1 MQKDVVWFKEL
12 SNKDIPIAGGKG
24 ASLCEMYNAG
34 FPIPPGF
41 IITAQA
47 YQKFL
52 TQTGIDK
59 QIYAL
64 LHDLDVDNNEKLQ
77 DAAKKVQKII
87 EDTQMPL
94 SIQQSI
100 SEMYETMT
108 VGEGLNGLSQQAKA
122 MVKSGRDYPF
132 VAVRSSATAED
143 LPSISEDEYVLL
155 KANKK
160 PLFGRMKDIFN
171 QIKTGDEIFIPCM
184 ENGNASWKKVSQ
196 AYRHKVD
203 SKKLFRIT
211 TETGRKITLSPN
223 HTLITLDEN
232 TLQPKVSEIS
242 SLGGGEKVPVTK
254 SIPLLDEKETFV
266 KYIIDSLSN
275 TEPAQN
281 NIAYL
286 AILLELFGIKFI
298 IKSNEGTETIF
309 LSSEELGKLKENI
322 GPADFENIKTLIQ
335 VSAEPNKSLNC
346 YLAINS
352 NNRAAQLMASES
364 ILWDKI
370 AKIEAVDYDSY
381 VYDFSVPDVENFA
394 SGFGSIITH
403 NSASFAGQQASFL
416 NIRGTK
422 QLLLSTQQCWASLF
436 NARAIYYRIKNNFP
450 HEKVLIAVVVQ
461 KMVNADKAGVMFS
474 VNPISQDEN
483 EIMIETAWGLGE
495 ALVSGSVN
503 PDQYIVDK
511 KTEKIKSVNVRKQ
524 TWAYVLDS
532 NYNKTMKREL
542 PKEMQEKQKLSE
554 AEIIVL
560 AKLAKKAEE
569 HYKAPQDLEYA
580 IEKNKIMIVQSRPIT
595 TLKKHVSEEVVQ
607 KLAEAK
613 VLTKGMSASPGVASG
628 KVKIVANA
636 DELTKI
642 EKGDVLVAVMTDP
655 DYVAAMQRSSAI
667 VTEQGGTTCFDG
679 STLLLTNKGFMQISN
694 VCEDYEGLMVPSL
707 NRNSLKIEWKPIIAS
722 MKRKADLIEIGLS
735 QTGRMK
741 GNNLRL
747 TPDHKMITFEN
758 RKLVDKAI
766 GNMLENSEMPLIA
779 QKIPCLNSS
788 SEYGRKKAYLLGAI
802 MTDGSTWRSRTKGII
817 TFVQKPTEEKMAFIN
832 TVASYMK
839 EIYGKDVSI
848 YKKKTSTGMIR
859 GKPVI
864 GNANAYQWASKQATI
879 EIEEAEQ
886 SLLQELL
893 YSDEKVAMNF
903 LAGAI
908 DGDGSFNHGLGRINI
923 YVGDSTL
930 MESLIVAC
938 LRVGVVPQVTANRT
952 IYNIQIVEKIEE
964 ILKYTR
970 RVKGNYIREKFG
982 TRLFAARQLLGDIKD
997 EVNYKGRTKP
1007 YIKNN
1012 LLLDS
1017 EKIKRD
1023 LLPLC
1028 NIKLKE
1034 EMCHILDSDTRMMR
1048 TYFEKNIG
1056 KIDVYNI
1063 TVADNHNYIVFTDRF
1078 TPVIVNNCHAA
1089 IVSREM
1095 GIPCI
1100 VGTENATH
1108 VLKEGSFVTVDA
1120 INGLVY
1126 EGEVKLNHAVE
1137 ENHNEEHFDESYNCV
1152 TDVKVIMDLPEFAE
1166 KAAATGADGVG
1177 LLRCEMM
1184 MAKHEHPAWLLKNG
1198 KKDILFN
1205 ELVEGIYG
1213 IAQHFKGKPVWYR
1226 TSDFRT
1232 DEYRNLQGGK
1242 DEPNE
1247 DNPMLGWHGIRRSVD
1262 MPELIMT
1269 EFEAIKEVHKRGL
1282 TNVGVMLPMVTH
1294 VEQVE
1299 FGKKMLKKAG
1309 FNPGKDI
1316 EFGVMIETPAS
1327 VQIIEEICKVG
1338 IDFVSFGTN
1347 DLTQFTM
1354 TIDRNNA
1361 HVQKW
1366 YDEMHPAVLKQ
1377 IKHVIEV
1384 CKKYNVNTSI
1394 CGQAGSRPEM
1404 AEFLVKCGID
1414 SISANSDAVHKIR
1427 QVVSKVER
1435 KLLLEAARK

>member
-59 QIYAL
+59 QIYSVL
-64 LHDLDVDNNEKLQ
+64 KDLDVDDNAKLQ
-77 DAAKKVQKII
+77 EAAKKVQKIV
-87 EDTQMPL
+87 EETQMPL

-100 SEMYETMT
+100 TEMYETMT

-155 KANKK
+155 KANEK

-171 QIKTGDEIFIPCM
+171 QIKTGDEIFILCM
-184 ENGNASWKKVSQ
+184 ENGNTSWKKVSQ
-196 AYRHKVD
+196 TYRHKVD
-203 SKKLFRIT
+203 HKKLFKIT

-232 TLQPKVSEIS
+232 TLQPRVAEIS
-242 SLGGGEKVPVTK
+242 SLKGGEKVPVTK
-254 SIPLLDEKETFV
+254 SIQLLDEKETFV

-275 TEPAQN
+275 SEPAQN
-281 NIAYL
+281 NIACL
-286 AILLELFGIKFI
+286 TILLELFGIKFI
-298 IKSNEGTETIF
+298 IKSNECTETIF
-309 LSSEELGKLKENI
+309 LSGEELEKLKGNI
-322 GPADFENIKTLIQ
+322 GHADFESIKTMVQ

-352 NNRAAQLMASES
+352 NNRAAQLMVSES
-364 ILWDKI
+364 ILWDRI
-370 AKIEAVDYDSY
+370 IKIESVDYDSC

-394 SGFGSIITH
+394 SGLGSIITH

-511 KTEKIKSVNVRKQ
+511 KAEKIKSVMVRKQ
-524 TWAYVLDS
+524 AWAYVLDS
-532 NYNKTMKREL
+532 NYNKTMKKEL
-542 PKEMQEKQKLSE
+542 PKEIQEKQKLSE
-554 AEIIVL
+554 SEILVL

-569 HYKAPQDLEYA
+569 HYKAPQDMEYA
-580 IEKNKIMIVQSRPIT
+580 IEKNKIMVVQSRPIT
-595 TLKKHVSEEVVQ
+595 TLKKHVIEEVVQ
-607 KLAEAK
+607 RLAEAK

-628 KVKIVANA
+628 MVKIVANA

-655 DYVAAMQRSSAI
+655 DYVAAMQRAAAI
-667 VTEQGGTTCFDG
+667 VTEQGGT
-679 STLLLTNKGFMQISN
+679 
-694 VCEDYEGLMVPSL
+694 
-707 NRNSLKIEWKPIIAS
+707 A
-722 MKRKADLIEIGLS
+722 
-735 QTGRMK
+735 
-741 GNNLRL
+741 
-747 TPDHKMITFEN
+747 
-758 RKLVDKAI
+758 
-766 GNMLENSEMPLIA
+766 
-779 QKIPCLNSS
+779 
-788 SEYGRKKAYLLGAI
+788 
-802 MTDGSTWRSRTKGII
+802 
-817 TFVQKPTEEKMAFIN
+817 
-832 TVASYMK
+832 
-839 EIYGKDVSI
+839 
-848 YKKKTSTGMIR
+848 
-859 GKPVI
+859 
-864 GNANAYQWASKQATI
+864 
-879 EIEEAEQ
+879 
-886 SLLQELL
+886 
-893 YSDEKVAMNF
+893 
-903 LAGAI
+903 
-908 DGDGSFNHGLGRINI
+908 
-923 YVGDSTL
+923 
-930 MESLIVAC
+930 
-938 LRVGVVPQVTANRT
+938 
-952 IYNIQIVEKIEE
+952 
-964 ILKYTR
+964 
-970 RVKGNYIREKFG
+970 
-982 TRLFAARQLLGDIKD
+982 
-997 EVNYKGRTKP
+997 
-1007 YIKNN
+1007 
-1012 LLLDS
+1012 
-1017 EKIKRD
+1017 
-1023 LLPLC
+1023 
-1028 NIKLKE
+1028 
-1034 EMCHILDSDTRMMR
+1034 
-1048 TYFEKNIG
+1048 
-1056 KIDVYNI
+1056 
-1063 TVADNHNYIVFTDRF
+1063 
-1078 TPVIVNNCHAA
+1078 CHAA

-1095 GIPCI
+1095 GVPCI

-1126 EGEVKLNHAVE
+1126 EGKVELNHAVE
-1137 ENHNEEHFDESYNCV
+1137 ENHNEEHFVESYESV

-1184 MAKHEHPAWLLKNG
+1184 MAKHEHPAWLLKNN

-1205 ELVEGIYG
+1205 ELVDGISG
-1213 IAQHFKGKPVWYR
+1213 IASHFKGKPVWYR

-1242 DEPNE
+1242 EEPEE

-1262 MPELIMT
+1262 MPELLMA

-1366 YDEMHPAVLKQ
+1366 YDEMHPAVLRQ
-1377 IKHVIEV
+1377 IKYVIEV

-1427 QVVSKVER
+1427 QVVSRVER
-1435 KLLLEAARK
+1435 KLILEAARRSEE